1 MALNYGPGVSRTLD
15 PVSRAFQNVVFQK
28 GKPPL
33 DSEFCLQDSIHNEQ
47 MRQQIASMMPSGF
60 VFDPT
65 RTNEYYGFNPLFSNQ
80 FNFGQTDPSQND
92 QPSIVAVVNGM
103 VVQVAGTDIA
113 ASVNNVIK
121 LYPAPTS
128 NARIDLVFLE
138 VWQALVAPNP
148 STQNKP
154 SASTI
159 WKYGNTKFG
168 GTNLPDDLQD
178 PTLGFETTKRVQTQY
193 RIRVFGNGVGGVDLS
208 TYPDGLDDPHVVGQ
222 GSATNPV
229 AGLTFTNMG
238 KELGDPSLWRAGNG
252 NPANALGT
260 VDGYVY
266 SIPICAVFRRN
277 SSTFV
282 AINNAGAAN
291 QNGGYNRRPTTNTLA
306 NPLSGAAL
314 LAVPT
319 LVSTMLPTDLPTTMV
334 PLTVQVT
341 NLIGSGIDDPLHY
354 ASGGSVFITVGSE
367 IMQVTGFNTSVVPNT
382 ITIATATGAL
392 PYGGRGRYKTQI
404 TRHEAGSA
412 LAFYNVRPDGLFAD
426 EVAASDVLDLRRS
439 VNPGAWDYNQLLTHN
454 LAALMRNRLHST
466 WKQSLNGT
474 SQGPVVT
481 EVDYMYANGAGV
493 PTNAL
498 QVDGPDGIRTIFSDA
513 AVVQRDVTMLL
524 NNSPT
529 LTNGYTSTQFDTNM
543 VWDVGASFVPD
554 GFINNEGAT
563 GYWTNGSVIFV
574 HVEGS
579 TGYDG
584 AKASFKWSQGP
595 IAPPAIPSTVEAVRF
610 LTPREYWRGGTPQS
624 DLTNGDQFPVK
635 LRFIGDATTGIVP
648 FCLSQQPVTVGE
660 SSIDPDANAKHPGPL
675 YPWQPL
681 NFMFPFVTLGDVL
694 NNTMVVNGLAASSA
708 LDSSR
713 YANEGIVE
721 IDVGINFDTP
731 NLYWTYDSKG
741 NYEVIVSPSLANPLL
756 NGERTLFDLLTA
768 GGTQRTG
775 VTSDVILVLTGDSA
789 AGSRPNNG
797 AFLVVGAGTTVGK
810 SAATSG
816 DISAN
821 FTQFDAS
828 SSTRVVCIPLNADF
842 PSGGFNTTT
851 GGSLNGQFRSQ
862 VSTVEGGTGTAGQSA
877 MCVVLTDIGGKN
889 RHPWNRVTLGSTQ
902 SVPYF
907 NFSADYSTYAGYAAI
922 KAKAVLSMALQ
933 YSPSRGAQTHVP
945 DVLTRFAL
953 RAPTA
958 DYLRQPRSADDS
970 TFPTL
975 TGAPADSGFNPASI
989 QLWNRLPAH
998 GWDAG
1003 AVNPNTGLATG
1014 ISYGGLVVANTEQDR
1029 ENELFVDLGSKTVI
1043 FRPFRERN
1051 MTLQAVTVPHSS
1063 LIAGAAPSLIGDYN
1077 YPMATTGGPKDGL
1090 SLFTQGGNLAPYNA
1104 GAASGGKNLAFAVPP
1119 EYMPRFGRQDIPYYV
1134 DVATPKGS
1142 GTFLEGINH
1151 LFLDTTDP
1159 TQGQTAIMGGYDNA
1173 GPGNGIYS
1181 LWFRAAPTTFP
1192 AAKYG
1197 SNGTNISGGAPALT
1211 RPYYVARRGPVDI
1224 NSVTTEGKAVIQKFN
1239 QVTSS
1244 DLGGGLKG
1252 IQLPPYLGISRLYG
1266 VYEYSNYVAGGG
1278 ATWSPDRATYIGT
1291 AQPTPIQNL
1300 LRKDADAQSLFIMQ
1314 DGALDLTLETGDHTY
1329 IVPANVI
1336 DLTKIPGYVAGVKD
1350 KFEDF
1355 EFIVECT
1362 VFGFAKNWINGNDY
1376 VLCRHHDG
1384 EATAYADGSQIPA
1397 NTNPQIQNVQMV
1409 IPAPAHANAAAYSVI
1424 DRTVYQGD
1432 PYGTRNG
1439 VTATVTDYLHRYG
1452 SVPLGDAALLA
1463 EPIQQYDTN
1472 GNFLP
1477 VVYNPRAFEVLS
1489 SIDFY
1494 TTMGTGKVGGRLYSG
1509 TPLDIGYLQ
1518 DTPDVATRV
1527 PPTSTSYAFRN
1538 TFDRAFTE
1546 GQKDSPN
1553 RAALLLN
1560 LLDATPYSTDPTTAE
1575 SVNGAIVV
1583 ATSVEGLQGQVRM
1596 LTSPI
1601 EYRLWIEKAVG
1612 GLGITTVTT
1621 VREHGLSQGDHVA
1634 FIGTGT
1640 GLDGTHTIANVP
1652 SLRTFTFA
1660 GAVTTTPTAT
1670 SSGQVALGGHQ
1681 GDSVS
1686 PVASRQGA
1694 RLLQAVARVPAVGSI
1709 TVSSPVDIAVTVIGA
1724 RIGDGVLVNGQSNSP
1739 RLVITAFVSS
1749 ADTVT
1754 VRLANPSAAALSFSE
1769 QNLYLTVTPQ
1779 EIDIQTTLLGLAN
1792 SLNNAQQSVFA
1803 SPFKY
1808 GQLLLQSTVAG
1819 AEGNLNHIRVG
1830 NQTLGLGVVSVS
1842 PASPMVLTF
1851 AGELSLLGEHFDP
1864 VVGHTNSVFMSG
1876 FTGTDATNFNG
1887 RYWQVTVLTPT
1898 TVSVVY
1904 DNTGGLKV
1912 VVAPTDTP
1920 FMRPALVGKGGGGSL
1935 PLTGIIASLERIVLT
1950 SPSDNQW
1957 ISKDIVCTSSNLI
1970 GGVDVPVNAGN
1981 GNSQLSLT
1989 GMTERLPLGL
1999 LLSDSDFLS
2008 ENPLN
2013 DSASAVQTFPS
2024 ALRPIQKLLP
2034 LSTRGREYERFL
2046 GAAGDLVA
2054 QGDGSILTYAA
2065 YNAITTPA
2073 GTRAYRMY
2081 RGGGSLYVLDGLT
2094 PGGPVDWA
2102 TTSFPP
2108 AIRPVLKGGVLVG
2121 KAMLVRSFPETAFT
2135 DTRTNAYGDEI
2146 QMLVVTNGV
2155 FGTTMA
2161 TVDGLTLQGSIG
2173 SAGYGEG
2180 YAASDRYR
2188 IDGKPMFRDTS
2199 FRHVDPATVQPTP
2212 YIKGFE

>member
-28 GKPPL
+28 GRPPL
-33 DSEFCLQDSIHNEQ
+33 DSEFNLQDSIHDEQ

-80 FNFGQTDPSQND
+80 FDFGQTDPAQND

-113 ASVNNVIK
+113 ASVNNVVK

-193 RIRVFGNGVGGVDLS
+193 RIRVFGSGVGGVDLS
-208 TYPDGLDDPHVVGQ
+208 TYPDGLDDPHIVGQ

-252 NPANALGT
+252 VSTNALGT

-319 LVSTMLPTDLPTTMV
+319 LNIAMLPTDLPTTLV
-334 PLTVQVT
+334 PLTVSVT
-341 NLIGSGIDDPLHY
+341 SLIGSGIDDPLHY
-354 ASGGSVFITVGSE
+354 ASGGSVFITIDSE
-367 IMQVTGFNTSVVPNT
+367 IMQVTGVNLTLGT

-574 HVEGS
+574 HVEGA

-584 AKASFKWSQGP
+584 AKASFKWAQGP

-610 LTPREYWRGGTPQS
+610 LTPREYWKVGNPQAN
-624 DLTNGDQFPVK
+624 LTNGDQSPVK

-660 SSIDPDANAKHPGPL
+660 STLDPDANSKHPGPM

-694 NNTMVVNGLAASSA
+694 KSTMVVNGLAAASA

-741 NYEVIVSPSLANPLL
+741 NYEVPVTPALTNPLL
-756 NGERTLFDLLTA
+756 NGERTLFDMLTT

-789 AGSRPNNG
+789 VGSRPNNG

-810 SAATSG
+810 AAATSG
-816 DISAN
+816 TIYSN

-828 SSTRVVCIPLNADF
+828 SSTRVVCIPINADF
-842 PSGGFNTTT
+842 PNAGFNTAT
-851 GGSLNGQFRSQ
+851 GGILNGQFRSQ

-877 MCVVLTDIGGKN
+877 MCIVMTDIGGKN
-889 RHPWNRVTLGSTQ
+889 PHPWNQTTLGYNQ
-902 SVPYF
+902 SVPHF
-907 NFSADYSTYAGYAAI
+907 NFSVDYATYAGYAAI

-958 DYLRQPRSADDS
+958 DYLRQPRSASDP

-989 QLWNRLPAH
+989 QLWNRLPAF

-1003 AVNPNTGLATG
+1003 AVDLTTGLATG

-1051 MTLQAVTVPHSS
+1051 MTLQAVTVPHRTSS
-1063 LIAGAAPSLIGDYN
+1063 LIGSYD

-1090 SLFTQGGNLAPYNA
+1090 SLFTQAGNLYPYNA
-1104 GAASGGKNLAFAVPP
+1104 GAATGGKNLAFAVPP

-1197 SNGTNISGGAPALT
+1197 SNGTAIDGAALT
-1211 RPYYVARRGPVDI
+1211 RPFYVARRGPLDI
-1224 NSVTTEGKAVIQKFN
+1224 SNVTTEGKAVIQKFN

-1252 IQLPPYLGISRLYG
+1252 IQLPPYLGLSRLYG

-1278 ATWSPDRATYIGT
+1278 VTWSPDRATYVGL
-1291 AQPTPIQNL
+1291 AQPTPVQNL
-1300 LRKDADAQSLFIMQ
+1300 LRRDADAQSLFIMQ

-1329 IVPANVI
+1329 IVPANAI
-1336 DLTKIPGYVAGVKD
+1336 DLTKIPSYVAGVKD

-1384 EATAYADGSQIPA
+1384 EATAYADGNQIPA

-1409 IPAPAHANAAAYSVI
+1409 IPAPAHINAAAYSVI

-1463 EPIQQYDTN
+1463 EPIQQYDAN

-1477 VVYNPRAFEVLS
+1477 VVYNPRAFEVLA

-1494 TTMGTGKVGGRLYSG
+1494 TTMGTGKVGGKLYSG
-1509 TPLDIGYLQ
+1509 TPLDIGYIQ
-1518 DTPDVATRV
+1518 DTPDVATRI
-1527 PPTSTSYAFRN
+1527 PPSSTSYAYRN

-1546 GQKDSPN
+1546 GQKESPN
-1553 RAALLLN
+1553 RAAIVLN
-1560 LLDATPYSTDPTTAE
+1560 LFDSTVYNTNNKPQKAE
-1575 SVNGAIVV
+1575 ALNGAIVV
-1583 ATSVEGLQGQVRM
+1583 VTDLVGQQTGVRL
-1596 LTSPI
+1596 LTSPN
-1601 EYRLWIEKAVG
+1601 EYRLWVEKTVG
-1612 GLGITTVTT
+1612 VVGTTTVTT
-1621 VREHGLSQGDHVA
+1621 VREHGLSAGDRIA
-1634 FIGTGT
+1634 FVGTGT
-1640 GLDGTHTIANVP
+1640 SLDGGNCTIGTVTGP
-1652 SLRTFTFA
+1652 RTFTIS
-1660 GAVTTTPTAT
+1660 GINVSDTPTAT
-1670 SSGQVALGGHQ
+1670 SQGQVAFDVG
-1681 GDSVS
+1681 SM
-1686 PVASRQGA
+1686 AAIATRQGS
-1694 RLLQAVARVPAVGSI
+1694 RLLQAEVRLPDVTSI
-1709 TVSSPVDIAVTVIGA
+1709 ATVSATDVLVTVIGA
-1724 RIGDGVLVNGQSNSP
+1724 RVGDGVLINGQASYAANSP
-1739 RLVITAFVSS
+1739 CLVITAFVS
-1749 ADTVT
+1749 ATNTVT
-1754 VRLANPSAAALSFSE
+1754 VRLANPSAGAIAPFAE
-1769 QNLYLTVTPQ
+1769 QTLYLTVTPQ
-1779 EIDIQTTLLGLAN
+1779 EIDVPTTLQNLAKTLN
-1792 SLNNAQQSVFA
+1792 SVPSLLDSMFA

-1808 GQLLLQSTVAG
+1808 GQLLLQSVVAG
-1819 AEGNLNHIRVG
+1819 AEGNRNHIRVG

-1842 PASPMVLTF
+1842 SASPMVLTF
-1851 AGELSLLGEHFDP
+1851 AGDLSLLDEHFDTTI
-1864 VVGHTNSVFMSG
+1864 GNYNSVFMSG

-1887 RYWQVTVLTPT
+1887 RYWQVKVLTST

-1904 DNTGGLKV
+1904 DNMIGAKI
-1912 VVAPTDTP
+1912 VVAPADTP
-1920 FMRPALVGKGGGGSL
+1920 FMRPTLISNGGGGSL
-1935 PLTGIIASLERIVLT
+1935 PFTGIIASLERIFLT

-1957 ISKDIVCTSSNLI
+1957 IAKDIVCTSSNFL

-1989 GMTERLPLGL
+1989 GMTERLPLGI

-2034 LSTRGREYERFL
+2034 LSTSGQEYERFL

-2065 YNAITTPA
+2065 YNASTTPA

-2081 RGGGSLYVLDGLT
+2081 RGGGSLYVLDGTT

-2135 DTRTNAYGDEI
+2135 GTRTNAYGDEI